1 MSIYLAEKILLEKFQ
16 QEPFHNFYLLN
27 NIQPTTTK
35 FGGTCSDK
43 ALSYLKSVKTAGLKA
58 YLHTARIGGEEI
70 HQLVRLEINNQRYF
84 ADVGN
89 GWPSIQL
96 YPAFKPVLYEC
107 YGMRFR
113 TTIENNVLK
122 IFHFKRGVEKLQ
134 MEIDIKEKSEKTIQK
149 SIARRFSSGVV
160 YPFSNQLRF
169 SMVVDQR
176 FLFIRNTTLEIYSNN
191 YYEEVPHINIT
202 DLKKIIM
209 TYFKYDAVSLKLES
223 LYNNMQGN

>member
-70 HQLVRLEINNQRYF
+70 HRLVRLEINNQRYF

-107 YGMRFR
+107 YGKNARPWWIKRR
-113 TTIENNVLK
+113 T
-122 IFHFKRGVEKLQ
+122 F
-134 MEIDIKEKSEKTIQK
+134 
-149 SIARRFSSGVV
+149 
-160 YPFSNQLRF
+160 
-169 SMVVDQR
+169 
-176 FLFIRNTTLEIYSNN
+176 
-191 YYEEVPHINIT
+191 
-202 DLKKIIM
+202 
-209 TYFKYDAVSLKLES
+209 
-223 LYNNMQGN
+223 